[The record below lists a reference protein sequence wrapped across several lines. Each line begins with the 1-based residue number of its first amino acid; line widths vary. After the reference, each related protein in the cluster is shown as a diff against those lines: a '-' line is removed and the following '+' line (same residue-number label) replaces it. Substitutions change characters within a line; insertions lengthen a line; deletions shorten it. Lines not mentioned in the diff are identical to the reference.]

1 MNQIMQLFRDNA
13 NQPKQVTNLLN
24 KADTTASLYIYD
36 MISADW
42 GVSALAVVDAI
53 NQAGDAKVLN
63 VHINS
68 PGGDVFEGRAIMAA
82 ISAFRGKTVAKI
94 DSLCASAATS
104 IALACDEIEMSE
116 GAAFMIHNA
125 KTLAYGDK
133 SDLRHTADVVEKI
146 EGAIVN
152 DYTGRTGK
160 DEAEIRAAMQAETWF
175 TAAEALEYGFV
186 DRVTS
191 ADKKAKNTWNLA
203 AFGNAP
209 AALLRNKSDDTADLS
224 EQEKKF
230 LRDMIP
236 HHEMAIEMARAI
248 LPNAA
253 SEKVHGLAEAI
264 IAAQAGEIALI
275 ETWLAD
281 TAAPEN
287 KKKPMK
293 PMKMQTDDPA
303 TKQNEEPAEAGFFM
317 AAANAN
323 RLRLAQI
330 A

>member
-1 MNQIMQLFRDNA
+1 MKILQLLRDNA
-13 NQPKQVTNLLN
+13 TRAKQPVNLVKN
-24 KADTTASLYIYD
+24 EGEATLYIYD
-36 MISADW
+36 VISADW
-42 GVSALAVVDAI
+42 GVSAMAVIDAI
-53 NQAGDAKVLN
+53 AQAGDAKTLN

-82 ISAFRGKTVAKI
+82 LRRFGGKKVAHI

-104 IALACDEIEMSE
+104 IALACDEVVMAE
-116 GAAFMIHNA
+116 GAFFMIHNA
-125 KTLAYGDK
+125 MTIAFGNKGE
-133 SDLRHTADVVEKI
+133 LRETADTLEKI
-146 EGAIVN
+146 DGAIVN
-152 DYTGRTGK
+152 DYIAKTGQK
-160 DEAEIRAAMQAETWF
+160 DEQVMAWMDAETWF
-175 TAAEALEYGFV
+175 TAAEAKEHGFV
-186 DRVTS
+186 DRVLT
-191 ADKKAKNTWNLA
+191 ADKKTKNTWNLA

-209 AALLRNKSDDTADLS
+209 AALLRNESDDTADLS

-230 LRDMIP
+230 LQDMIP

-253 SEKVHGLAEAI
+253 SEKVRGLAEAI

-303 TKQNEEPAEAGFFM
+303 TKQNEEPAAAGFFM
-317 AAANAN
+317 STANAN
-323 RLRLAQI
+323 RLRLLLA
-330 A
+330 

>member
-1 MNQIMQLFRDNA
+1 MNQIMQLYRDNA

-53 NQAGDAKVLN
+53 NQAGDAQVLN

-104 IALACDEIEMSE
+104 IALACDEIEMAE

-152 DYTGRTGK
+152 DYTTRTGK

-186 DRVTS
+186 DRVTG
-191 ADKKAKNTWNLA
+191 KTKVKNTWNLA
-203 AFGNAP
+203 AFDKVP
-209 AALLRNKSDDTADLS
+209 RALLRNESDDTADLS

-230 LRDMIP
+230 LQDMIP

-248 LPNAA
+248 LPTAA
-253 SEKVHGLAEAI
+253 SEKVRGLAEAI

-317 AAANAN
+317 SAANAN